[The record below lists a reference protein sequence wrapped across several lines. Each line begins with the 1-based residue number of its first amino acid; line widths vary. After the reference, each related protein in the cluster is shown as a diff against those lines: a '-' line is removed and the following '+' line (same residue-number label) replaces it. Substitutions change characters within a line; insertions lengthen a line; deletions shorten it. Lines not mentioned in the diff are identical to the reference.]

1 MFLCRQLFSPMFV
14 LSIQKQMTEGT
25 VDYQSKSI
33 VSVEFLYSVPGLNT
47 AQVENVV
54 YVPLFKNIWL

>member
-1 MFLCRQLFSPMFV
+1 MFV